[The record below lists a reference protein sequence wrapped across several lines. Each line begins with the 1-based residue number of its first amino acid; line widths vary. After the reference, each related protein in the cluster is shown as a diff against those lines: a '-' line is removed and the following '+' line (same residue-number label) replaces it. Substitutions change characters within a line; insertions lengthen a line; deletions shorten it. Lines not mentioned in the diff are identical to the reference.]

1 MDMSSS
7 RKRARE
13 TESEDEE
20 PTGRRK
26 QPSSSPP
33 SLEQHTAA
41 SCHVQQPD
49 HGSAISPQSGE
60 TAATSSPP
68 AAQDGGP
75 PGRASTTSRH
85 PAEST
90 AAASAAP
97 QSKGAP
103 GTILNAPS
111 APDGG
116 ASTAASASEPA
127 TNESAAD
134 EMELTDA
141 TPTVSSHQGP
151 DHPAARFLK
160 DPPCQPASRPKPKG
174 QKKKQKKR
182 KEPAHDSR
190 SSPGATDDSRRPPA
204 TLVTPSVPTAAVQRV
219 TPSARESTTYDFTL
233 VQSKRDRR
241 RARALETAALPVD
254 PAVVGT
260 RNIVAADTTTRE
272 CLEEL
277 LAVTELHGI
286 PVTARLPAE
295 RGKSTGFLH
304 GVVGLPAD
312 TDLLGAI
319 ESSVPVLSATRE
331 ESTITIRFAGPVPPE
346 HVRLFKLGFRVPR
359 HPALSIAVA
368 TGLSTEQLAEL
379 FADAFAPPPPSVRP
393 VSAPCE
399 LPPHN
404 KAELLAPLRY
414 FPTRAILEHV
424 EVLCSA
430 EFTLSELRIVL
441 TTRKRRSAP
450 GADGLTHQVLRN
462 IDAAQLPSL
471 LEAFNGVWR
480 SGIIPADW
488 KEAIVVPILKRGKAA
503 KSVSSY
509 RPVSLTSVAG
519 KTLEAMALRRLEWIA
534 SALDAFAPEQSGF
547 RRLHSAADS
556 LADVVATLEHAASR
570 QEAGYL
576 VLLDVQ
582 RAFDGLPHITII
594 QALRELRV
602 TGRLFDYIAAFLS
615 DRTLRVRVGDTLSA
629 PRSVTS
635 GVPQGSVISPFL
647 FNLALARLPD
657 YIPKMTAHEVRVA
670 IYADDIALFAC
681 GPTALGFQVRESLQS
696 AINAVDE
703 YLASIGLQLSA
714 SKTEAFTP
722 SEDRATRYGAISKLC
737 IGDREFQVN
746 AYQAAPEN
754 TSKGLI
760 RNIAKT
766 ESSADVIANLVTQR
780 NPGVLHAKR
789 MGNTDNTIILF
800 DECHSGREAHRWR
813 AVVPVRASQLSA
825 TSINKV
831 NSSSRGSSNKVT
843 GALGNR

>member
-1 MDMSSS
+1 MLGQWLSQRAATLDLPVDPPPAYYRFEASPGRAPSTRAPCFGPAPPSDDEDMDMSSS

-33 SLEQHTAA
+33 SPEQHTAD

-116 ASTAASASEPA
+116 ASTAAPASEPA

-182 KEPAHDSR
+182 KEQ
-190 SSPGATDDSRRPPA
+190 
-204 TLVTPSVPTAAVQRV
+204 LLQRV

-254 PAVVGT
+254 PAVV
-260 RNIVAADTTTRE
+260 
-272 CLEEL
+272 
-277 LAVTELHGI
+277 VTG
-286 PVTARLPAE
+286 RLPAE

-346 HVRLFKLGFRVPR
+346 HVRLFKLGFRMADRLHLLRQKPR
-359 HPALSIAVA
+359 
-368 TGLSTEQLAEL
+368 GG
-379 FADAFAPPPPSVRP
+379 R
-393 VSAPCE
+393 
-399 LPPHN
+399 
-404 KAELLAPLRY
+404 LLRESPLQ
-414 FPTRAILEHV
+414 
-424 EVLCSA
+424 
-430 EFTLSELRIVL
+430 ELR
-441 TTRKRRSAP
+441 
-450 GADGLTHQVLRN
+450 
-462 IDAAQLPSL
+462 
-471 LEAFNGVWR
+471 
-480 SGIIPADW
+480 
-488 KEAIVVPILKRGKAA
+488 
-503 KSVSSY
+503 
-509 RPVSLTSVAG
+509 
-519 KTLEAMALRRLEWIA
+519 
-534 SALDAFAPEQSGF
+534 
-547 RRLHSAADS
+547 
-556 LADVVATLEHAASR
+556 
-570 QEAGYL
+570 
-576 VLLDVQ
+576 
-582 RAFDGLPHITII
+582 
-594 QALRELRV
+594 
-602 TGRLFDYIAAFLS
+602 
-615 DRTLRVRVGDTLSA
+615 
-629 PRSVTS
+629 
-635 GVPQGSVISPFL
+635 
-647 FNLALARLPD
+647 
-657 YIPKMTAHEVRVA
+657 
-670 IYADDIALFAC
+670 
-681 GPTALGFQVRESLQS
+681 GP
-696 AINAVDE
+696 
-703 YLASIGLQLSA
+703 
-714 SKTEAFTP
+714 P
-722 SEDRATRYGAISKLC
+722 
-737 IGDREFQVN
+737 
-746 AYQAAPEN
+746 
-754 TSKGLI
+754 
-760 RNIAKT
+760 
-766 ESSADVIANLVTQR
+766 
-780 NPGVLHAKR
+780 
-789 MGNTDNTIILF
+789 
-800 DECHSGREAHRWR
+800 
-813 AVVPVRASQLSA
+813 
-825 TSINKV
+825 
-831 NSSSRGSSNKVT
+831 
-843 GALGNR
+843 